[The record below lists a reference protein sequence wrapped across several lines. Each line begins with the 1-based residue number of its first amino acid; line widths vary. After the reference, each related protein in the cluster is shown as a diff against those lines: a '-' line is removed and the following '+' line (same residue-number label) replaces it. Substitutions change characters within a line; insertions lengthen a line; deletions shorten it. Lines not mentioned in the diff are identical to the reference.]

1 MNARK
6 WTVQAEPERLG
17 CAAETRRFLLEQGI
31 ARPLALRAEL
41 CVAELAGN
49 AARHAKGGVV
59 EVKCF
64 TDRIEI
70 HVVDRGPGIADVA
83 QALDDGVSG
92 GKMRTPDAPQRGTVG
107 TGTGLGAV
115 ARTADQLELQAR
127 EGGGLHAL
135 ARLNVSPR
143 SELASTADNK
153 RKKAP

>member
-1 MNARK
+1 MSLLAK
-6 WTVQAEPERLG
+6 TWTVQAEPDRLG
-17 CAAETRRFLLEQGI
+17 CAADARRFLLAAGI

-49 AARHAKGGVV
+49 AARHARGGVV

-70 HVVDRGPGIADVA
+70 HVVDRGPGIVDVA
-83 QALDDGVSG
+83 AALADGVSG
-92 GKMRTPDAPQRGTVG
+92 GKMRTPDEPQRDSIG

-115 ARTADQLELQAR
+115 ARTADHLELQAR
-127 EGGGLHAL
+127 EGGGLHAF
-135 ARLNVSPR
+135 ARLNHV
-143 SELASTADNK
+143 DNQ